1 MRSAALLVF
10 AACWSA
16 PPPAEPV
23 SNVAPRTTGE
33 RVHDLPQ
40 HTTWSGAYTCAQ
52 GLTALTLTLDVTG
65 AGDATAIFDFGP
77 IEENPSLPH
86 GSYRMRGRLFPRG
99 ASLQLRLD
107 PDAWIDQPPGYMMVG
122 LDTTLDR
129 TRRYL
134 DGRITDERCGQLSLR
149 RD

>member
-1 MRSAALLVF
+1 MRSAALVF
-10 AACWSA
+10 LAACWT
-16 PPPAEPV
+16 
-23 SNVAPRTTGE
+23 APRPEPIGNIAPRAVGE

-40 HTTWSGAYTCAQ
+40 HTVWSGAYTCAQ
-52 GLTALTLTLDVTG
+52 GLTSLMLTLDVTG

-86 GSYRMRGRLFPRG
+86 GSYRMRGRLFPRER
-99 ASLQLRLD
+99 ALQLRLD
-107 PDAWIDQPPGYMMVG
+107 PDAWIDQPSGYMMVG
-122 LDTTLDR
+122 LDLAVDS

-134 DGRITDERCGQLSLR
+134 DGRITDDRCGSVTLR